1 MKFKHQIA
9 AFTVSIVLA
18 GCSRTDQARNEKPPD
33 TTVTA
38 ENIKAQHKDTAAATA
53 TTNSAAENKAEF
65 LASMEKKMKD
75 LDAKIGEL
83 TQKAEGYKDDAKV
96 QADQA
101 LATLREQREQVKD
114 KFEEVKKA
122 SAEAWKEV
130 KAGFASAMDELEKAF
145 ENVKSKFS

>member
-1 MKFKHQIA
+1 MKWIQQIA
-9 AFTVSIVLA
+9 AFAVSIILA
-18 GCSRTDQARNEKPPD
+18 GCSRTDQARTEKSPD
-33 TTVTA
+33 TPVTA
-38 ENIKAQHKDTAAATA
+38 ENLNARHKDTASVAV
-53 TTNSAAENKAEF
+53 TNRVTENKDEF
-65 LASMEKKMKD
+65 IVSMDRKLKE

-83 TQKAEGYKDDAKV
+83 GQKAEGYKDDAKV

-101 LATLREQREQVKD
+101 LSVLREQREQVKT

-145 ENVKSKFS
+145 ENAKSKFS